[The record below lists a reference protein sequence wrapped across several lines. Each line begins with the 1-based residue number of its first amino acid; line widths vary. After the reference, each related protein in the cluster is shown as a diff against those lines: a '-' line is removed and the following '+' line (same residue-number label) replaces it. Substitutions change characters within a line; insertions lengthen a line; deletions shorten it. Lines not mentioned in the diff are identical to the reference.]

1 MGKRIF
7 LPPHSMSRNVTNSGG
22 IINGRVGVHHCIV
35 NTLTIFWSIG
45 TNWENWLTMLV
56 CQKAM
61 VASLRAWEEMLVH
74 NLILLIHVQV
84 KLQFWICPPVCW
96 TFRIQCD
103 GPLLKMALL
112 HIAYRLMSLSGSQY
126 CVGEGFNYSV
136 CW

>member
-103 GPLLKMALL
+103 
-112 HIAYRLMSLSGSQY
+112 RLENGFASY
-126 CVGEGFNYSV
+126 CILANVSIRVPVV
-136 CW
+136 CRRGV